1 MTIKTC
7 KFQPYV
13 SGLFALTMII
23 SGLTACTPAAEAQSS
38 KAENKVLE
46 AKETVKADMS
56 QPNILMLFA
65 DDLGWTDLG
74 YRTGRWDTPN
84 IDSLKLQSLEF
95 TRAYV
100 ASPTCSP
107 SRASVIT
114 GQHPARLKM
123 PRHIP
128 DGKQDLGFDKFH
140 RPTQAFHI
148 LPTDPAQEPSRNY
161 LPLEVTSIAEAVK
174 PLGYYTAFSG
184 KWHLGSEDYYPI
196 KQGFDEQF
204 GVSTA
209 GHPKSYRAPFWEEY
223 RNPYPDAPKGK
234 YLTERLTDDVV
245 SFIKDYD
252 KEKPFMLTNFYY
264 TVHTPHQG
272 PKAATQ
278 KYLDRGLDKK
288 YANFGAMIE
297 ALDTSVGRILQALDE
312 SGMADNTVVVFYSDQ
327 GGYFTNEPLRGGKMG
342 GQALYEGGARV
353 PLLVRWPGVTPKA
366 QNSEQLVL
374 STDILPTFVDIAGG
388 DPTKLKDLDGQSIV
402 PMLKGELSER
412 KHVILY
418 RNYEDAYAA
427 VIGQR
432 WKLVAFISGKTE
444 LYDLLVDPSES
455 TDLSE
460 QLPQKVAQLKKT
472 LLEWQQTVGVNPTL
486 KRPDLL

>member
-1 MTIKTC
+1 MKT
-7 KFQPYV
+7 FAPL
-13 SGLFALTMII
+13 SGLKAAVVVLALALPVACAQTPEKEE
-23 SGLTACTPAAEAQSS
+23 STAQ
-38 KAENKVLE
+38 K
-46 AKETVKADMS
+46 
-56 QPNILMLFA
+56 QPNILLLFA

-74 YRTGRWDTPN
+74 YRSGRWDTPN
-84 IDSLKLQSLEF
+84 IDALKTQSLEF

-128 DGKQDLGFDKFH
+128 DGNKEMGFDKFH
-140 RPTQAFHI
+140 RATKPFHV

-184 KWHLGSEDYYPI
+184 KWHLGSEEYFPV

-209 GHPKSYRAPFWEEY
+209 GHPKSYTAPFWEAY
-223 RNPYPDAPKGK
+223 RNPYPDAPEGK
-234 YLTERLTDDVV
+234 YLTEQLTDDVV
-245 SFIKDYD
+245 DFIKGYD
-252 KEKPFMLTNFYY
+252 KDQPFMLTNFYY

-272 PKAATQ
+272 PEAGVK
-278 KYLDRGLDKK
+278 KYMERGLDKR

-297 ALDTSVGRILQALDE
+297 ALDTSVGRILAALEE
-312 SGMADNTVVVFYSDQ
+312 SGQADNTIVIFYSDQ
-327 GGYFTNEPLRGGKMG
+327 GGYFTNAPLRGGKIG
-342 GQALYEGGARV
+342 GMALYEGGARV
-353 PLLVRWPGVTPKA
+353 PMLVRWPGVTKA
-366 QNSEQLVL
+366 GEVSEELVL

-388 DPTKLKDLDGQSIV
+388 SPGNFKNLDGQSMV
-402 PMLKGELSER
+402 PLLQGQDSDR
-412 KHVILY
+412 DQVILY

-427 VIGQR
+427 VIGER
-432 WKLVAFISGKTE
+432 WKLIAFVSGKAE
-444 LYDLLVDPSES
+444 LYDLKNDPSES
-455 TDLSE
+455 KDIAAQNPE
-460 QLPQKVAQLKKT
+460 RVAEMKQT
-472 LLEWQQTVGVNPTL
+472 LMEWQKQVGVAPTL

>member
-1 MTIKTC
+1 MTMNTRKTALC
-7 KFQPYV
+7 TVLV
-13 SGLFALTMII
+13 SIIIGLLQ
-23 SGLTACTPAAEAQSS
+23 ACSPTNESVTSQVVAIATETGPESVEKAQ
-38 KAENKVLE
+38 K
-46 AKETVKADMS
+46 
-56 QPNILMLFA
+56 QPNILLLFA

-74 YRTGRWDTPN
+74 YRTARWDTPN
-84 IDSLKLQSLEF
+84 IDSLKNQSLEF

-128 DGKQDLGFDKFH
+128 DGKTELGFDKFH
-140 RPTQAFHI
+140 RATKEFHL

-184 KWHLGSEDYYPI
+184 KWHLGSEDYFPI

-209 GHPKSYRAPFWEEY
+209 GHPKSYHAPFWEAY

-234 YLTERLTDDVV
+234 NLTERLTDDVV
-245 SFIKDYD
+245 NFINGYD
-252 KEKPFMLTNFYY
+252 KDQPFMLTNFYY
-264 TVHTPHQG
+264 SVHTPHQG

-278 KYLDRGLDKK
+278 KYLDRGLDKR
-288 YANFGAMIE
+288 YANFGSMVE
-297 ALDTSVGRILQALDE
+297 SLDTSVGRILQALED
-312 SGMADNTVVVFYSDQ
+312 SGQADNTVVIFYSDQ
-327 GGYFTNEPLRGGKMG
+327 GGYFTNAPLRGGKIG
-342 GQALYEGGARV
+342 GRALYEGGARV
-353 PLLVRWPGVTPKA
+353 PLMVRWPGVTPNS
-366 QNSEQLVL
+366 QISEQLVL

-388 DPTKLKDLDGQSIV
+388 DPSSFKELDGQSIV
-402 PMLKGELSER
+402 PMLKGEVLSRE
-412 KHVILY
+412 HVILY

-427 VIGQR
+427 VIGKR
-432 WKLVAFISGKTE
+432 WKLVAFVSGKAE
-444 LYDLLVDPSES
+444 LYDLLTDPAET
-455 TDLSE
+455 TDISKQQPE
-460 QLPQKVAQLKKT
+460 RVAQLKQT
-472 LLEWQQTVGVNPTL
+472 LLEWQMDVGVNPIL